1 MIVIMCESL
10 LHIIDGLESDTLDCQ
25 RGDILFA
32 AGQRVVWLYRVISG
46 ELNLLRR
53 HQDGGQLV
61 LHRATAGSIIAEAS
75 VFSDYY
81 HCDAEVTVS
90 GRIQRLNRT
99 EFRHRITTQP
109 AMAERW
115 GKHLAQTL
123 QQTRLRS
130 EILSLKTVRSRLD
143 AWIDVNKPSR
153 SKNPPWKTVA
163 AEIGVSPEALY
174 RELARRREN
183 R

>member
-1 MIVIMCESL
+1 MIAIMCESL
-10 LHIIDGLESDTLDCQ
+10 LQIVDGLESDTLDCQ
-25 RGDILFA
+25 QGENLFT
-32 AGQRVVWLYRVISG
+32 AGQQVFWLYRVLSG
-46 ELNLLRR
+46 ELSLLRR
-53 HQDGGQLV
+53 HRDGSQLV

-75 VFSDYY
+75 VFSEHY

-115 GKHLAQTL
+115 GKYLAQSL
-123 QQTRLRS
+123 QHARLRS
-130 EILSLKTVRSRLD
+130 EILALKTVRSRLD
-143 AWIDVNKPSR
+143 AWIAASTTSD
-153 SKNPPWKTVA
+153 NPPWKAVA

-174 RELARRREN
+174 RELARRRDN
-183 R
+183 K